1 MIKNLYDILHKMGEY
16 MKNTNK
22 LKVEDLEIIKQLFSS
37 FNRIV
42 DDFEKTYLKYDY
54 KKQVKNE
61 DIKTINDYRTDS
73 ALLLKKIENAF
84 NSDDKNHNFTSKD
97 RNLIYRILLTV
108 NTYLSNNVG
117 LIMLSR
123 DDFANNIIK
132 DTEKNNTAVFNIT
145 EIMC

>member
-1 MIKNLYDILHKMGEY
+1 MGEY

>member
-1 MIKNLYDILHKMGEY
+1 MVKYLYDIIHKMGEY

-22 LKVEDLEIIKQLFSS
+22 LKAEDLEIIKQLFSS

-61 DIKTINDYRTDS
+61 DIKTINEYRTDS

-84 NSDDKNHNFTSKD
+84 NSNDKNNNFTSKD

-108 NTYLSNNVG
+108 NTDLSNNVG
-117 LIMLSR
+117 LIMLSK

>member
-1 MIKNLYDILHKMGEY
+1 M
-16 MKNTNK
+16 
-22 LKVEDLEIIKQLFSS
+22 
-37 FNRIV
+37 
-42 DDFEKTYLKYDY
+42 
-54 KKQVKNE
+54 KNE